1 LIAKRISSSFKHL
14 SLSLLV
20 PVFHIFYL
28 IQNCFKDNRLILSTK
43 IDNFFPFTS
52 FFIIPYELWFLFV
65 TGGLILFAIID
76 HKYYYQLLSSIL
88 TGAAISYLLFYFY
101 PTEIIRPVIHGNTLF
116 DSMVKGYYIYDRP
129 YNCFPSIHVL
139 YTVIITLFVC
149 KFFKNNYLRVAMF
162 ISCIIISIST
172 LYVKQ
177 HYFIDVI
184 AGALIGFILYLFFSN
199 SCVWDKLCALKNI
212 TPLLHKHKK
221 KLGWVFFN
229 RLP

>member
-1 LIAKRISSSFKHL
+1 MIAKPIGSSLKHL
-14 SLSLLV
+14 SLALLV
-20 PVFHIFYL
+20 PVFHVFYL
-28 IQNCFKDNRLILSTK
+28 IQNCFRYNRLILSTK
-43 IDNFFPFTS
+43 IDNFFPLIS
-52 FFIIPYELWFLFV
+52 LFIIPYELWFLFV
-65 TGGLILFAIID
+65 AGGLILFAFVD
-76 HKYYYQLLSSIL
+76 RKYYYQLLSSLL
-88 TGAAISYLLFYFY
+88 TGAGISYLLFYFY
-101 PTEIIRPVIHGNTLF
+101 PTEIIRPVITGNTLF

-149 KFFKNNYLRVAMF
+149 KFFKNNYLRVAM
-162 ISCIIISIST
+162 ILSCIIISIST

-184 AGALIGFILYLFFSN
+184 AGAFIAIFLYLFFSN
-199 SCVWDKLCALKNI
+199 DYVWDKLCTLQNI
-212 TPLLHKHKK
+212 APLLQKHKK